1 MECVASRVPR
11 AAWWIRAA
19 SAAAA
24 LAAAYPLTAQQ
35 QPPPVGFGRAVGQT
49 AAGFFGM
56 AAGFVGTGLATRWA
70 AKHWFKASDD
80 RASSVA
86 MGGAY
91 VGGLLGAA
99 AGPTIVGAGPGPR
112 GTYWGALAGATAGGV
127 GSFLLVHLNRAV
139 DLGTIPRIIS
149 TVAVVTLP
157 AIGGTV
163 GYNLSR
169 H

>member
-1 MECVASRVPR
+1 VPR
-11 AAWWIRAA
+11 AALWIRAA

-24 LAAAYPLTAQQ
+24 LAAGYPLTAQQ

-91 VGGLLGAA
+91 IGGLLGAA

-112 GTYWGALAGATAGGV
+112 GTYWVLGCARGRNGRRRRQLPSRAPESRRGPGHHPPHHLDRRGRDAPGDRRDGGV
-127 GSFLLVHLNRAV
+127 
-139 DLGTIPRIIS
+139 
-149 TVAVVTLP
+149 
-157 AIGGTV
+157 
-163 GYNLSR
+163 
-169 H
+169 